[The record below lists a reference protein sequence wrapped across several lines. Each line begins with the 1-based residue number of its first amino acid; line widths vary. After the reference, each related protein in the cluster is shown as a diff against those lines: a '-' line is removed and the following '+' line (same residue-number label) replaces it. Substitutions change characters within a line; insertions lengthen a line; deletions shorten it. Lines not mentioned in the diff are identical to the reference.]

1 MANNPKHML
10 KPEAPAHKPTK
21 EEQAQ
26 QIARFFSQKREQY
39 FSIILGTAI
48 RSANIIPVRQGFKG
62 EDFAEVV
69 EYDLRPLIDASI
81 VAADYAVEKLYPLPA
96 EPKQEEAK

>member
-10 KPEAPAHKPTK
+10 KPAAPAHKPTK

-39 FSIILGTAI
+39 FSLILG
-48 RSANIIPVRQGFKG
+48 NLVRAGNHPTQ
-62 EDFAEVV
+62 AV
-69 EYDLRPLIDASI
+69 DLALE
-81 VAADYAVEKLYPLPA
+81 AADYAIEKLYPLPA

>member
-10 KPEAPAHKPTK
+10 KPAAPAHKPTK

-39 FSIILGTAI
+39 FSLILANAI
-48 RSANIIPVRQGFKG
+48 QADYRNVALKQIVD
-62 EDFAEVV
+62 E
-69 EYDLRPLIDASI
+69 SI
-81 VAADYAVEKLYPLPA
+81 QAADYAVEKLYPLPA

>member
-1 MANNPKHML
+1 MSNNPKHML
-10 KPEAPAHKPTK
+10 KPAAPAHKPTK

-39 FSIILGTAI
+39 FSLILG
-48 RSANIIPVRQGFKG
+48 NIIRANYRG
-62 EDFAEVV
+62 EGLNIFI
-69 EYDLRPLIDASI
+69 DLALE
-81 VAADYAVEKLYPLPA
+81 AADHAIEKLYPLPA

>member
-39 FSIILGTAI
+39 FSLILGNTLQ
-48 RSANIIPVRQGFKG
+48 NPNCKL
-62 EDFAEVV
+62 
-69 EYDLRPLIDASI
+69 DLETCVDLALK
-81 VAADYAVEKLYPLPA
+81 AADHAIEKLYPLPA